1 MSERGE
7 ARGGGRGMLRVTA
20 LMSSVVDLH
29 VKIALQEADREKRR
43 LVVAGVLV
51 GMGLTFVTFAGVA
64 LQLALVLWLHQA
76 FAWSWLQCVL
86 VVAAVDLALSGLFLR
101 VGGGMLKGP
110 FLPETLAGI
119 SRTMRALTGRF

>member
-51 GMGLTFVTFAGVA
+51 GMGLSFVTFAGVA